1 MDEVVV
7 RLPAMWADHHVLR
20 VREALARAPGVA
32 AVAASAK
39 EREVRVA
46 YDSAA
51 TSPDAVAAALAAA
64 GYEAADRAAVAG
76 DGEQSTGPGA
86 GGAPEWSGAPR
97 TTATSTVDLTMSGD
111 YRKY

>member
-20 VREALARAPGVA
+20 VREALARAPGVD

-39 EREVRVA
+39 EREVCVS
-46 YDSAA
+46 YDAAA
-51 TSPDAVAAALAAA
+51 TSPEAVVAALAAA
-64 GYEAADRAAVAG
+64 GYEAADPAAAEDQGKVA
-76 DGEQSTGPGA
+76 EART
-86 GGAPEWSGAPR
+86 GGAPEWTAAPR
-97 TTATSTVDLTMSGD
+97 ATATSAVDLTMSGD